1 MSLIHDIQAAA
12 ISQTTDVPTLLRMCK
27 LLAARISHQQ
37 FAEWVD
43 KELNG
48 YPDVASMPDY
58 RITQV
63 ESYGTF
69 AGEFRQAPKL
79 QIPVSVLPPELRER
93 FRHAYMGASISAY
106 SALLA
111 GDTTGRIEEPW
122 PLPVALHHATK
133 VVNNM
138 QCIAAWKEIPIGAVV
153 RLLDSV
159 KTRVLGYA
167 IDLERAAPEAGDTPI
182 GSQPPISGE
191 KMTQIFNTN
200 ITGNVGNISNAS
212 SDFTQN
218 ANISVAGNWDA
229 LSQQL
234 LALGLTHS
242 DLIELKPELEQAAN
256 APDLATKSTV
266 ASGWIGKL
274 TGKVVTGAS
283 GVALEVASSAVA
295 KAIAA
300 YLGLPGA

>member
-58 RITQV
+58 RIVQV

-69 AGEFRQAPKL
+69 AGAFRQAPKL
-79 QIPVSVLPPELRER
+79 QIPVSILPPELHDSY
-93 FRHAYMGASISAY
+93 RHAYMGASISAY

-111 GDTTGRIEEPW
+111 GDTTGRIQEPW
-122 PLPVALHHATK
+122 PLPVALHHASK
-133 VVNNM
+133 VVNDM

-159 KTRVLGYA
+159 KTSVLGYA
-167 IDLERAAPEAGDTPI
+167 IDLEREAPNAGDTPI

-200 ITGNVGNISNAS
+200 IHGNVGNVANAS
-212 SDFTQN
+212 TDFTQR
-218 ANISVAGNWDA
+218 ASIGASGDWDS
-229 LSQQL
+229 LTQKL
-234 LALGLTHS
+234 TALGLAES
-242 DLIELKPELEQAAN
+242 DLIELKPELEKASN
-256 APDLATKSTV
+256 ASDPSVKAGI
-266 ASGWIGKL
+266 ASKWVGKL
-274 TGKVVTGAS
+274 TGKVVTGAG

-295 KAIAA
+295 KAIAS
-300 YLGLPGA
+300 YLGLPGP